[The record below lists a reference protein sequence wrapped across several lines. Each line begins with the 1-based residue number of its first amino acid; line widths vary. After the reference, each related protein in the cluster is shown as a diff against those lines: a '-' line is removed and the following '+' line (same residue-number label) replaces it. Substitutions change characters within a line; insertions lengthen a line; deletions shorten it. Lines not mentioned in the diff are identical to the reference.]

1 MHLEL
6 DNITFIVV
14 CYKSENVIYKCLD
27 SLPINSK
34 KILIENSRNIKL
46 KKELELKYDNIE
58 VFLNDNLGMGA
69 SNNIGISR
77 SNTDFVFIL
86 NPDTIFKPDTLDNL
100 INDLKQIDDF
110 AIVSPVIS
118 NQRFPNYK
126 GIINENNKYQDII
139 SVNVVDGFSMLI
151 NKKKFQGNF
160 FDENIFLYLE
170 NDDLCKRAIDLGHKI
185 YVFNSSIVDH
195 IAASSTNMN
204 KADIEKLRNWH
215 WMWSKFY
222 YNRKHY
228 GLTKAL
234 IRISPNLFSSLFK
247 YLIFL
252 ILFNKTEKIKY
263 YNRLAGIIC
272 SILGKKS
279 YYRVDN

>member
-100 INDLKQIDDF
+100 IKNFKL
-110 AIVSPVIS
+110 
-118 NQRFPNYK
+118 
-126 GIINENNKYQDII
+126 
-139 SVNVVDGFSMLI
+139 DGSGA
-151 NKKKFQGNF
+151 KK
-160 FDENIFLYLE
+160 
-170 NDDLCKRAIDLGHKI
+170 
-185 YVFNSSIVDH
+185 
-195 IAASSTNMN
+195 
-204 KADIEKLRNWH
+204 
-215 WMWSKFY
+215 
-222 YNRKHY
+222 
-228 GLTKAL
+228 
-234 IRISPNLFSSLFK
+234 
-247 YLIFL
+247 
-252 ILFNKTEKIKY
+252 
-263 YNRLAGIIC
+263 
-272 SILGKKS
+272 LGKAFK
-279 YYRVDN
+279 R

>member
-1 MHLEL
+1 MHLKL
-6 DNITFIVV
+6 NNVTFIIV

-86 NPDTIFKPDTLDNL
+86 NPDTIFKPDTIDNL

-118 NQRFPNYK
+118 NERFPNYK
-126 GIINENNKYQDII
+126 GIVNENNKNQNII

-170 NDDLCKRAIDLGHKI
+170 NDDLCKRAIDSGHKI
-185 YVFNSSIVDH
+185 YVFNNSIVDH

-204 KADIEKLRNWH
+204 KVDIEKLRNWH

-228 GLTKAL
+228 GITKAL
-234 IRISPNLFSSLFK
+234 IRILPNLFSSLFK
-247 YLIFL
+247 YLIFS
-252 ILFNKTEKIKY
+252 ILFNKTKKNIY
-263 YNRLAGIIC
+263 YNRLSGLIS
-272 SILGKKS
+272 SIVGKKS
-279 YYRVDN
+279 YYRVDT

>member
-77 SNTDFVFIL
+77 STTDFVFIL

-263 YNRLAGIIC
+263 YNRLAGLIC